1 MSLIINDKKVAGLY
15 KAYVIQNATNTA
27 SGIIR
32 IATEEEVK
40 AGLDSLTAVTP
51 KQLATKQDVLIAG
64 NGLEILED
72 GTINNTQTS
81 AEWGNI
87 IGNILDQ
94 EDLNAILLTKANEE
108 ETAYELVYENSIL
121 TLKNR
126 KGDTLSEVSINEL
139 PDVDDVTI
147 VINEE
152 NKLQSIGE
160 KTKSGTFK
168 YTWIGTEAE
177 YTDAK
182 DLGIIDEFT
191 ECIIIDSE
199 AEKVVPI
206 VQYEAPTKLSQLAN
220 DIEYVT
226 NDELQSVKTSLEN
239 KIDLQTDGAEIVH
252 RVGNETIDGFKN
264 FKQKIVIENG
274 LGKGRIAHKPVDT
287 SLEDGYIEFG
297 DNTLLYGKQNIQG
310 ELYDEKH
317 DIFHA
322 GNLVAGNNITIT
334 KKDGVYKI
342 NGQAGGGTGGGSID
356 NVDNETIIIQDDGSI
371 SAQGVLDQN
380 AEDLT
385 AIKFWSGTLEEYEAL
400 GEWDDNTI
408 YNVTDDVVDTGGL
421 TELPIAS
428 TDTLGGVKVDG
439 KTIKITEEGVISS
452 NGGGLEIGD
461 IGIAPLGIDETKGKR
476 RYLNGQLIIQEQYV
490 QFTNKVKSAVALY
503 PSLACTEEE
512 WQTTATITV
521 GGQVGKFVIDD
532 EAGTIRL
539 PKIIMPIQ
547 GLTDLSKLGEIVEA
561 GLPNIE
567 GEFSTNVRINNWFTS
582 GAFYQNT
589 NVVTDMDVTK
599 TEYQK
604 GLTGFDASRCSAIY
618 GNSNTVQQEQI
629 QYPYFIQV
637 ATGAETED
645 NITNTI
651 ELNNPYSL
659 LDVKWSDKLLNN
671 TSWLRSQGQANS
683 KAIYNDVY
691 DLILREY
698 NSGIDETETVGGV
711 TITFRRGV
719 DTNIKV
725 TTNKSAYDSILSAT
739 GTAWYYVID
748 TVNETFYLPQS
759 DGFLQFGGSGDF
771 VEAGLPNIRGYL
783 GQIRSNTGGNS
794 TDSNDALRWVTK
806 SGTGG
811 NALGGGNSSGYDI
824 NFNASWSNLIY
835 GNSDTVQPNAVKG
848 YLYFYVGEAIQNANL
863 INAGR
868 IEEKLVDKANI
879 SQVPQLAFGSFQT
892 TDESKVGYIYQVYDS
907 SVNIYAPAGG
917 KWLVLQNEQVS
928 QSTAVKYGFGGAIGA
943 VGNNGAISVGSIIN
957 GGTLVAS
964 LTTQVSSVGG
974 RLNVALLRIE

>member
-168 YTWIGTEAE
+168 YTWIGTESE

-220 DIEYVT
+220 DIEYIT

-342 NGQAGGGTGGGSID
+342 NGQAGGGTGGGGNID

-380 AEDLT
+380 TDDVT
-385 AIKFWSGTLEEYEAL
+385 ALKFWSGTLEEYEAL
-400 GEWDDNTI
+400 GEWDDNTL

-421 TELPIAS
+421 AELPIAS

-476 RYLNGQLIIQEQYV
+476 RYLNGQVIIQEQYV

-512 WQTTATITV
+512 WQTIATMTV

-547 GLTDLSKLGEIVEA
+547 GLTDLSKLAEIVSA
-561 GLPNIE
+561 GLPNIT
-567 GEFSTNVRINNWFTS
+567 GSFLPFGQSFGYPIADSNAS
-582 GAFYQNT
+582 GAFYKTTAVINGNEYENSGSSST
-589 NVVTDMDVTK
+589 NK
-599 TEYQK
+599 T
-604 GLTGFDASRCSAIY
+604 TSFNFDASRSSAVY

-645 NITNTI
+645 NIINEI
-651 ELNNPYSL
+651 ELNNPFSL
-659 LDVKWSDKLLNN
+659 LDYKFSEYELNN
-671 TSWLRSQGQANS
+671 LSWLRSNGQYNS
-683 KAIYNDVY
+683 KAVYPAVY
-691 DLILREY
+691 DLLLKIYNGTETKAGVSVKLTTETFTDYDFILNTAEETFRLPIKVKQKY
-698 NSGIDETETVGGV
+698 YDDIAPVVGNGIALGLTDGAKNIAFARSSQLGAYGYTNLYGSSVGTASSGSTDTTSVGLSIGVTTDSTNSGIEAHLTEQT
-711 TITFRRGV
+711 
-719 DTNIKV
+719 
-725 TTNKSAYDSILSAT
+725 L
-739 GTAWYYVID
+739 
-748 TVNETFYLPQS
+748 
-759 DGFLQFGGSGDF
+759 
-771 VEAGLPNIRGYL
+771 
-783 GQIRSNTGGNS
+783 
-794 TDSNDALRWVTK
+794 
-806 SGTGG
+806 
-811 NALGGGNSSGYDI
+811 
-824 NFNASWSNLIY
+824 
-835 GNSDTVQPNAVKG
+835 
-848 YLYFYVGEAIQNANL
+848 YLYFYVGETVQNANL

-868 IEEKLVDKANI
+868 IEEK
-879 SQVPQLAFGSFQT
+879 
-892 TDESKVGYIYQVYDS
+892 
-907 SVNIYAPAGG
+907 
-917 KWLVLQNEQVS
+917 
-928 QSTAVKYGFGGAIGA
+928 
-943 VGNNGAISVGSIIN
+943 
-957 GGTLVAS
+957 VAS
-964 LTTQVSSVGG
+964 LIPDNSSLISGYGMPSNKYIDLTLGASGTSYTAPANGWVFLSANVSQAGGYVQIYKNIYSVLQRVVTADTTAICMMPVKKGEAYNMYYTSITKTNMFRFIYAEGEV
-974 RLNVALLRIE
+974 

>member
-139 PDVDDVTI
+139 PDVDDITI

-168 YTWIGTEAE
+168 YTWIGTESE

-182 DLGIIDEFT
+182 DLGIVDEFT

-220 DIEYVT
+220 DIEFVT

-334 KKDGVYKI
+334 KKNGVYKI

-400 GEWDDNTI
+400 GEWDDDTI
-408 YNVTDDVVDTGGL
+408 YNVTDDVVETG
-421 TELPIAS
+421 TEIGANLSLSNLNEEGEARFDAKADKA
-428 TDTLGGVKVDG
+428 DTLEGYGITNGLNKNQITNCLLEVPQNIKLELNNGTLTLKKGSKVVVPNGAGVF
-439 KTIKITEEGVISS
+439 EELTTS
-452 NGGGLEIGD
+452 NDL
-461 IGIAPLGIDETKGKR
+461 T
-476 RYLNGQLIIQEQYV
+476 
-490 QFTNKVKSAVALY
+490 
-503 PSLACTEEE
+503 LA
-512 WQTTATITV
+512 
-521 GGQVGKFVIDD
+521 
-532 EAGTIRL
+532 
-539 PKIIMPIQ
+539 
-547 GLTDLSKLGEIVEA
+547 
-561 GLPNIE
+561 N
-567 GEFSTNVRINNWFTS
+567 
-582 GAFYQNT
+582 
-589 NVVTDMDVTK
+589 
-599 TEYQK
+599 
-604 GLTGFDASRCSAIY
+604 
-618 GNSNTVQQEQI
+618 NSNTKHI
-629 QYPYFIQV
+629 
-637 ATGAETED
+637 
-645 NITNTI
+645 
-651 ELNNPYSL
+651 
-659 LDVKWSDKLLNN
+659 
-671 TSWLRSQGQANS
+671 
-683 KAIYNDVY
+683 
-691 DLILREY
+691 
-698 NSGIDETETVGGV
+698 
-711 TITFRRGV
+711 
-719 DTNIKV
+719 
-725 TTNKSAYDSILSAT
+725 
-739 GTAWYYVID
+739 
-748 TVNETFYLPQS
+748 
-759 DGFLQFGGSGDF
+759 
-771 VEAGLPNIRGYL
+771 
-783 GQIRSNTGGNS
+783 
-794 TDSNDALRWVTK
+794 
-806 SGTGG
+806 
-811 NALGGGNSSGYDI
+811 
-824 NFNASWSNLIY
+824 
-835 GNSDTVQPNAVKG
+835 
-848 YLYFYVGEAIQNANL
+848 
-863 INAGR
+863 
-868 IEEKLVDKANI
+868 
-879 SQVPQLAFGSFQT
+879 
-892 TDESKVGYIYQVYDS
+892 
-907 SVNIYAPAGG
+907 
-917 KWLVLQNEQVS
+917 
-928 QSTAVKYGFGGAIGA
+928 
-943 VGNNGAISVGSIIN
+943 
-957 GGTLVAS
+957 
-964 LTTQVSSVGG
+964 
-974 RLNVALLRIE
+974 

>member
-126 KGDTLSEVSINEL
+126 KGDTLSEISINEL

-168 YTWIGTEAE
+168 YTWIGTEE
-177 YTDAK
+177 QYVQDK
-182 DLGIIDEFT
+182 ELNIIDEFT

-206 VQYEAPTKLSQLAN
+206 VQYQAPTKLSELAN
-220 DIEYVT
+220 DIEFVT
-226 NDELQSVKTSLEN
+226 NDKLQSVKTSLEN

-334 KKDGVYKI
+334 EKNGVYSI
-342 NGQAGGGTGGGSID
+342 NGKAGGGTGGGSID

-380 AEDLT
+380 TDELT
-385 AIKFWSGTLEEYEAL
+385 AIKFWSGTLKEYSEL
-400 GEWDDNTI
+400 GVWDDNTL
-408 YNVTDDVVDTGGL
+408 YNITDDSAIGG
-421 TELPIAS
+421 ELPIAS

-439 KTIKITEEGVISS
+439 KTIKVTDEGVISA

-461 IGIAPLGIDETKGKR
+461 IGISFLGIDESKGKR
-476 RYLNGQLIIQEQYV
+476 RYLNGQVIIQDQYKA
-490 QFTNKVKSAVALY
+490 FTDKLKKAIELY

-512 WQTTATITV
+512 WQTTTTMTV
-521 GGQVGKFVIDD
+521 GGQVGKFVVDD

-547 GLTDLSKLGEIVEA
+547 GLTDLSKLGEIINA
-561 GLPNIE
+561 GLPTISHTHTRGSME
-567 GEFSTNVRINNWFTS
+567 IIGTFTGGCGDAS
-582 GAFYQNT
+582 GAFRKYADTSGGQAGGGYKEAL
-589 NVVTDMDVTK
+589 VDF
-599 TEYQK
+599 Y
-604 GLTGFDASRCSAIY
+604 ASRNWTGSTSTNSSVSSIY
-618 GNSNTVQQEQI
+618 GKSTTVQQEQI

-645 NITNTI
+645 NIINEI
-651 ELNNPYSL
+651 ELNNPFSL
-659 LDVKWSDKLLNN
+659 LDYKYSEYELNN
-671 TSWLRSQGQANS
+671 LSWLRSEGQYNS
-683 KAIYNDVY
+683 KAIYPAVY
-691 DLILREY
+691 ELLLKIY
-698 NSGIDETETVGGV
+698 NGTETKVGVSVKLSTETFTDTDFVLNTADET
-711 TITFRRGV
+711 FRLP
-719 DTNIKV
+719 IKV
-725 TTNKSAYDSILSAT
+725 KQK
-739 GTAWYYVID
+739 
-748 TVNETFYLPQS
+748 FYNAV
-759 DGFLQFGGSGDF
+759 SGNF
-771 VEAGLPNIRGYL
+771 PVV
-783 GQIRSNTGGNS
+783 GN
-794 TDSNDALRWVTK
+794 
-806 SGTGG
+806 G
-811 NALGGGNSSGYDI
+811 NALGLRTSDGNNRYLYTNNQGLSASRYNNSWETVPLGYTATTDNGFVVSEI
-824 NFNASWSNLIY
+824 ANFQTIGVNTNASKSGLIAKLSSTEVS
-835 GNSDTVQPNAVKG
+835 GL
-848 YLYFYVGEAIQNANL
+848 YLYFYVGETVQNANL

-868 IEEKLVDKANI
+868 IEEKVASLIPDNSSLISEYGMTSGVMISLTPSASGTWYTAPANGI
-879 SQVPQLAFGSFQT
+879 VRAWGYKNTSQNN
-892 TDESKVGYIYQVYDS
+892 YI
-907 SVNIYAPAGG
+907 NIYTDKG
-917 KWLVLQNEQVS
+917 
-928 QSTAVKYGFGGAIGA
+928 GA
-943 VGNNGAISVGSIIN
+943 VGGYVPQGWGSCNLSIRVAKGEKFQVTDYNDISS
-957 GGTLVAS
+957 A
-964 LTTQVSSVGG
+964 
-974 RLNVALLRIE
+974 RLNFYYLKSEV